1 MANTLNKVNS
11 GGIEDGSIINADVKS
26 DAAIAFSKLQDV
38 SATDR
43 ILGRDSSGAGDIEEI
58 TPANVRTMLNVEDGA
73 DVTDATNVAAAGGIL
88 KTTVDAKGDI
98 LAATA
103 DNTVARLAV
112 GTNDKVLTADSSE
125 ATGLK
130 WATVSSSDTLSN
142 RNLII
147 NGDCQINQRHGVGGN
162 VTGLTNGAADYGAD
176 RWQIKITNPSGG
188 TWAFNHTD
196 TSYEAGGFRR
206 SVQLALTGGAQATSA
221 AETMIYI
228 RHTVEARNAVRLAWG
243 TGSAKQLTLSFWMNC
258 NVAGDGQVNIQHG
271 EVNKRV
277 SGTYTYSSAGSWQ
290 KQTITFPASAEEVN
304 NDTGVGFRVEWVVC
318 AGADAKTG
326 SVQTSW
332 ATPAEGDRG
341 AGQTINIAT
350 TVGHKFAI
358 TGVQLE
364 EGSTATEF
372 ERLAY
377 GTNLLQC
384 LRYYYK
390 INADDQGDLGVAPGW
405 CRDTEKCHGN
415 INFPIPMRINPS
427 SMETTG
433 TAGDYAVAHKTSG
446 PIGQAVPTFDSAT
459 QYSASLV
466 LQVTGNPFTAGE
478 CGRIQKQTNSAFL
491 AWNAEY

>member
-228 RHTVEARNAVRLAWG
+228 RHTVEAKNAVRLAWG

-271 EVNKRV
+271 DGSKRV

-304 NDTGVGFRVEWVVC
+304 NDEGVGFRVEWVVC

-364 EGSTATEF
+364 EGATATDF
-372 ERLAY
+372 ERLDY
-377 GTNLLQC
+377 NTNLMQC
-384 LRYYYK
+384 QRYYQQHVRGS
-390 INADDQGDLGVAPGW
+390 A
-405 CRDTEKCHGN
+405 GN
-415 INFPIPMRINPS
+415 CISGSQIDFNPVLYPDMRTNP
-427 SMETTG
+427 TVGQTG
-433 TAGDYAVAHKTSG
+433 TISMNRDGADKTQSSTGLNDYGGDATS
-446 PIGQAVPTFDSAT
+446 
-459 QYSASLV
+459 QYIRLNNFSSVTAWRVYLFKFLNTNV
-466 LQVTGNPFTAGE
+466 LTY
-478 CGRIQKQTNSAFL
+478 SS
-491 AWNAEY
+491 EY

>member
-1 MANTLNKVNS
+1 MALTQVKTSGIADDAVTTDKLANAINTERTANTAKVS
-11 GGIEDGSIINADVKS
+11 LGADSVTGAKIADDAIDSEHIADGSIDTAHIADNQITLAKMAGGTDGQIITY
-26 DAAIAFSKLQDV
+26 DASGDPVAV
-38 SATDR
+38 GPGTDGQV
-43 ILGRDSSGAGDIEEI
+43 LTSTGAGSP
-58 TPANVRTMLNVEDGA
+58 PAFED
-73 DVTDATNVAAAGGIL
+73 AAGG
-88 KTTVDAKGDI
+88 AP
-98 LAATA
+98 
-103 DNTVARLAV
+103 
-112 GTNDKVLTADSSE
+112 SF
-125 ATGLK
+125 
-130 WATVSSSDTLSN
+130 

-147 NGDCQINQRHGVGGN
+147 NGDCQINQRHGIGGH

-206 SVQLALTGGAQATSA
+206 SVQLALTGTAQATSA
-221 AETMIYI
+221 AETMIFI

-271 EVNKRV
+271 DGSKRV

-304 NDTGVGFRVEWVVC
+304 NDEGVGFRVEWVVC

-364 EGSTATEF
+364 EGATATDF
-372 ERLAY
+372 ERLDY
-377 GTNLLQC
+377 NTNLMQC
-384 LRYYYK
+384 QRYYQQHVRGS
-390 INADDQGDLGVAPGW
+390 A
-405 CRDTEKCHGN
+405 GN
-415 INFPIPMRINPS
+415 CISSSQIDFNPVLYPDMRTNP
-427 SMETTG
+427 TVGQTG
-433 TAGDYAVAHKTSG
+433 TISMNGDGADKTQSSTG
-446 PIGQAVPTFDSAT
+446 LNDYGGDTTS
-459 QYSASLV
+459 QYIRLNNFSSVTAWRVYLFKFLNTNV
-466 LQVTGNPFTAGE
+466 LTY
-478 CGRIQKQTNSAFL
+478 SS
-491 AWNAEY
+491 EY

>member
-1 MANTLNKVNS
+1 MGLTQAGTDGIKDDAISLAKMAS
-11 GGIEDGSIINADVKS
+11 GTDGQIITY
-26 DAAIAFSKLQDV
+26 DASGNPTAV
-38 SATDR
+38 GPGTDGQV
-43 ILGRDSSGAGDIEEI
+43 LTSTGAGSP
-58 TPANVRTMLNVEDGA
+58 PAFET
-73 DVTDATNVAAAGGIL
+73 I
-88 KTTVDAKGDI
+88 
-98 LAATA
+98 
-103 DNTVARLAV
+103 
-112 GTNDKVLTADSSE
+112 
-125 ATGLK
+125 
-130 WATVSSSDTLSN
+130 SSSDTLSF

-147 NGDCQINQRHGVGGN
+147 NGDCQINQRHGVGGH

-228 RHTVEARNAVRLAWG
+228 RHTVEAKNAVRLAWG

-271 EVNKRV
+271 DGSKRV

-304 NDTGVGFRVEWVVC
+304 NDEGVGFRVEWVIC

-364 EGSTATEF
+364 EGATATEF
-372 ERLAY
+372 ERLDY
-377 GTNLLQC
+377 GTNLAQC
-384 LRYYYK
+384 QRYYESIYLSSYSVCGQAWSGS
-390 INADDQGDLGVAPGW
+390 NALASGWFRVEKRANPSITLPTVGQGS
-405 CRDTEKCHGN
+405 GN
-415 INFPIPMRINPS
+415 ITF
-427 SMETTG
+427 TT
-433 TAGDYAVAHKTSG
+433 A
-446 PIGQAVPTFDSAT
+446 
-459 QYSASLV
+459 SASYPSTHGSIAV
-466 LQVTGNPFTAGE
+466 NDVSKHKFNYSGSGFTG
-478 CGRIQKQTNSAFL
+478 AFGVGDAAL
-491 AWNAEY
+491 LHCNGTGSVKVSAEY

>member
-206 SVQLALTGGAQATSA
+206 SVQLALTGTAQATSA

-228 RHTVEARNAVRLAWG
+228 RHTVEAKNAVRLAWG

-271 EVNKRV
+271 DGSKRV

-304 NDTGVGFRVEWVVC
+304 NDEGVGFRVEWVVC

-364 EGSTATEF
+364 EGATATDF
-372 ERLAY
+372 ERLDY
-377 GTNLLQC
+377 NTNLMQC
-384 LRYYYK
+384 QRYYQQHVRGS
-390 INADDQGDLGVAPGW
+390 A
-405 CRDTEKCHGN
+405 GN
-415 INFPIPMRINPS
+415 CISSSQIDFNPVLYPDMRTNP
-427 SMETTG
+427 TVGQTG
-433 TAGDYAVAHKTSG
+433 TISMNGDGADKTQSSTG
-446 PIGQAVPTFDSAT
+446 LNDYGGDTTS
-459 QYSASLV
+459 QYIRLNNFSSVTAWRVYLFKFLNTNV
-466 LQVTGNPFTAGE
+466 LTY
-478 CGRIQKQTNSAFL
+478 SS
-491 AWNAEY
+491 EY